1 MIKVEKSKKFGY
13 VTSLCSGKEVL
24 VKYGMGY
31 TLARSI
37 DALKV
42 LKDIQ
47 VAKKMQELT
56 ELRGRLE
63 SVEGELEKLL
73 GANFEVYE
81 DYPRECE

>member
-13 VTSLCSGKEVL
+13 VTSLRDGSEVL

-42 LKDIQ
+42 LKDIE
-47 VAKKMQELT
+47 VSKKMRELA
-56 ELRGRLE
+56 ELRGRIE

-73 GANFEVYE
+73 GASFDVCE
-81 DYPRECE
+81 DTHK